1 MELEGEP
8 KSGENRLAGTFFF
21 LLGTS
26 NRHDCTDRHLLRF
39 SQITAMGLTTNP
51 GRILKGS
58 RALTVRRKRRQEE
71 QPLNH
76 EENAIQNLASK
87 TETQMDRRAL
97 HSRRDIVVLVSAP
110 SKNNKP
116 ECAGEITFTIQ
127 SFAVV

>member
-1 MELEGEP
+1 MAKMELEGEP

-76 EENAIQNLASK
+76 EENAIQNLGMF
-87 TETQMDRRAL
+87 Q
-97 HSRRDIVVLVSAP
+97 
-110 SKNNKP
+110 
-116 ECAGEITFTIQ
+116 IQ
-127 SFAVV
+127 NW